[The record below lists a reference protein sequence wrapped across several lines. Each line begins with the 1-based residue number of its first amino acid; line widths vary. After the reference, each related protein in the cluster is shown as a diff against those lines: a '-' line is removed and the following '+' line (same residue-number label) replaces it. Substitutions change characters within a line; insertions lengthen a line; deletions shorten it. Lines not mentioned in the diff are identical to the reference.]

1 MNDGASLD
9 QIQDGSIELRRLD
22 YDIPRAQKKILEAG
36 LPPRLADRLA
46 LGK

>member
-1 MNDGASLD
+1 MDEGT
-9 QIQDGSIELRRLD
+9 IELRRLD
-22 YDIPRAQKKILEAG
+22 YDIAKAQKKILEAG